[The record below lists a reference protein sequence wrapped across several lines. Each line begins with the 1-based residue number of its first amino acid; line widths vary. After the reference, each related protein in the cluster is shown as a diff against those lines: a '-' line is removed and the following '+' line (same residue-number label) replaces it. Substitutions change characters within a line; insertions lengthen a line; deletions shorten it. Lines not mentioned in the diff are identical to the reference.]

1 MKLLRDSKGWQHQST
16 RGSAR
21 CAFAWCITLRPNWS
35 LCGTAAIINVLAD
48 AFKRMAIAI
57 SMVTAP
63 SIFMEF
69 FIKPPLCVV
78 TSLKCVYVM
87 RVHAYTWRGRW
98 RLYVQM
104 SVCLMTCIYICTE
117 RSTWSAW
124 SVFSPDTEPVKNGIL
139 N

>member
-1 MKLLRDSKGWQHQST
+1 MMTASIDEDR
-16 RGSAR
+16 RR

-35 LCGTAAIINVLAD
+35 LRGTAAIINVLAD

-87 RVHAYTWRGRW
+87 RVHAYTWHGRW
-98 RLYVQM
+98 RLYVYM
-104 SVCLMTCIYICTE
+104 SVCLMICIYVQSVPRDPPDVFSLDTE
-117 RSTWSAW
+117 R
-124 SVFSPDTEPVKNGIL
+124 VKNSVL

>member
-1 MKLLRDSKGWQHQST
+1 MLRDDDSFET
-16 RGSAR
+16 RIGKMRLVTHHASVRIDRYA
-21 CAFAWCITLRPNWS
+21 S
-35 LCGTAAIINVLAD
+35 TAAIINVLAD

-87 RVHAYTWRGRW
+87 RVHAYT
-98 RLYVQM
+98 
-104 SVCLMTCIYICTE
+104 
-117 RSTWSAW
+117 
-124 SVFSPDTEPVKNGIL
+124 
-139 N
+139 

>member
-1 MKLLRDSKGWQHQST
+1 MTAGQ

-21 CAFAWCITLRPNWS
+21 CAFVWCITLPNWS
-35 LCGTAAIINVLAD
+35 LRGTAAIINVLAD

-87 RVHAYTWRGRW
+87 RVHAYTWHGRW
-98 RLYVQM
+98 RSYVDVRVPYNIVYMYRVSQA
-104 SVCLMTCIYICTE
+104 CD
-117 RSTWSAW
+117 
-124 SVFSPDTEPVKNGIL
+124 VFSLDHITYRRVKKSVSYSCR
-139 N
+139 